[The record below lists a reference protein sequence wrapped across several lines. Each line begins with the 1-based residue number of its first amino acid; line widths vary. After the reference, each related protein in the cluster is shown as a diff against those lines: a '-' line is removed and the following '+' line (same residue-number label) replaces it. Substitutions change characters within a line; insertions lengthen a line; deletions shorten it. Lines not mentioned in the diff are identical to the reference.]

1 MFGLT
6 DGERSAILNPMR
18 RTLLAMGAL
27 VFLGLALTT
36 GQAVAQKTGKGAA
49 AKEEK
54 AAKDKAD
61 KAKSDEEKA
70 DAKGKDAKDAKDPG
84 KGEAGVKV
92 EKVEKGDEGMKT
104 YTFGPQEVEGRLK
117 SPQIQYFLRRV
128 RAEFEAGALGHR
140 SFLRELSY
148 TRHHPSLR

>member
-6 DGERSAILNPMR
+6 DSERSAILSPMR
-18 RTLLAMGAL
+18 RTLLAMGTL

-36 GQAVAQKTGKGAA
+36 GQAAAQKTGKGAA
-49 AKEEK
+49 AKDEK

-61 KAKSDEEKA
+61 KAPSDEEKA
-70 DAKGKDAKDAKDPG
+70 TAKGKDAKGTG
-84 KGEAGVKV
+84 KGEDAAGVKV
-92 EKVEKGDEGMKT
+92 EKVEKGEEGMKT

>member
-1 MFGLT
+1 MQRKLF
-6 DGERSAILNPMR
+6 AV
-18 RTLLAMGAL
+18 GAL
-27 VFLGLALTT
+27 VFLGLTLAPVS
-36 GQAVAQKTGKGAA
+36 ASAQKKKGKDAA

-54 AAKDKAD
+54 AEDAKAD
-61 KAKSDEEKA
+61 KSKADKSKAEEKA
-70 DAKGKDAKDAKDPG
+70 EERGKG
-84 KGEAGVKV
+84 KGEKAGPKAEDTSDVKV

>member
-1 MFGLT
+1 MQRKLI
-6 DGERSAILNPMR
+6 A
-18 RTLLAMGAL
+18 AGAL
-27 VFLGLALTT
+27 LFLGLSLTPS
-36 GQAVAQKTGKGAA
+36 QASAQKKKGKDAS

-54 AAKDKAD
+54 AEDKS
-61 KAKSDEEKA
+61 KGEPEKA
-70 DAKGKDAKDAKDPG
+70 EERGKG
-84 KGEAGVKV
+84 KGEKASPKAEDTSGIKV

>member
-1 MFGLT
+1 MQRKLF
-6 DGERSAILNPMR
+6 AV
-18 RTLLAMGAL
+18 GAL
-27 VFLGLALTT
+27 VFLGLTLAPVS
-36 GQAVAQKTGKGAA
+36 ASAQKKKGKDAA

-54 AAKDKAD
+54 AEDAKAGKSKA
-61 KAKSDEEKA
+61 EEKA
-70 DAKGKDAKDAKDPG
+70 EERSKG
-84 KGEAGVKV
+84 KGEKAGPKAEDTSGVKV

>member
-1 MFGLT
+1 ML
-6 DGERSAILNPMR
+6 
-18 RTLLAMGAL
+18 
-27 VFLGLALTT
+27 FLGLALTSV
-36 GQAVAQKTGKGAA
+36 QASAQKKKGKEAA

-54 AAKDKAD
+54 ASDKAD
-61 KAKSDEEKA
+61 QAKASER
-70 DAKGKDAKDAKDPG
+70 GKG
-84 KGEAGVKV
+84 KGEKEAPKADDAAVKV